1 MRSLPFSLMIDARL
15 TDTQWEWFLATPQRT
30 TVCGRRIAL
39 VSLLRRHGERLSES
53 RRVDARRVLREDVA
67 VAEAARAQLRQT
79 R

>member
-1 MRSLPFSLMIDARL
+1 MRTLPFPLTIDARL
-15 TDTQWEWFLATPQRT
+15 TDTQWEWFLAPPQRT

-53 RRVDARRVLREDVA
+53 RRVDALRVLRDDVA
-67 VAEAARAQLRQT
+67 AAEAARAQLRQT